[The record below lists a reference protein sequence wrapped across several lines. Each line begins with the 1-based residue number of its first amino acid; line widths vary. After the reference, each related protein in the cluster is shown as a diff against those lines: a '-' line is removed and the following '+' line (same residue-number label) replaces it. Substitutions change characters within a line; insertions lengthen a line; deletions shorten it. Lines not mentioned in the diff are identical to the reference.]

1 MKTSL
6 TNIINLCWIAL
17 LLTKSRLA
25 IGQNFGGGAFE
36 SKIQGVTS
44 AIVSVVLPA
53 VSALGLIYAAI
64 LAASGDQGAKN
75 RIALVIGTSVVG
87 FLAPVII
94 SWIKAAA
101 G

>member
-1 MKTSL
+1 MQNHLK
-6 TNIINLCWIAL
+6 NFINFSWGVLIFMHSRSAIA
-17 LLTKSRLA
+17 
-25 IGQNFGGGAFE
+25 QNFGGGAFE